1 MVSTLWSGS
10 IGSGGVK
17 FVKNCTS
24 NLSRVELSTFARGM
38 ACDEEHAFHERCG
51 DKVRAWNA
59 MRSRQQYHRG
69 LLIHWRPLPR
79 ASPGSHGF
87 GVGHLL
93 ELAFRM
99 HRVCIELD
107 RYCYVRI
114 YDAEFDQYFGYADG
128 HHWAT
133 QHWAPQP
140 EELAKYPIDR
150 REKLSLVTDGH
161 EHADLVSRNLSSILR
176 APTYEAA
183 SLISLSIRGLPPTY
197 KSESTAAMKRLSIS
211 GAMDSREPTNATLH
225 HLDGLDPCLCR
236 YVTQPRLRDRPAPT
250 PFPRTAIH
258 FRTNMADLQS
268 KWLPPPRPHERSN
281 GADAPSQPAPAR
293 RWAEAACPSIHGE
306 DGGVWREPV
315 FIASDSLGLMRALR
329 DIVGRGIVRTLEY
342 AQSRT
347 NSSSTRTWDVDDLET
362 KFRALDVIVAM
373 GRSRTLL
380 VAPQKLHC
388 FCKAPGLGT
397 HAMRQRGVAD
407 CPRYSLGGM
416 RYRNG
421 TGRLRRR
428 CDERHW
434 STFYR
439 PLITRSMCITSVG
452 LRVPG
457 CDRFPQTFLRDL
469 PAHLRRI
476 SHAALPTATPR
487 AKQQLKAASV
497 ELAMDGLRRSLGGSN
512 HSSSLARQPHPCDG
526 LEAVE
531 CYRQMIA
538 VEA

>member
-1 MVSTLWSGS
+1 M
-10 IGSGGVK
+10 
-17 FVKNCTS
+17 
-24 NLSRVELSTFARGM
+24 
-38 ACDEEHAFHERCG
+38 
-51 DKVRAWNA
+51 
-59 MRSRQQYHRG
+59 
-69 LLIHWRPLPR
+69 
-79 ASPGSHGF
+79 
-87 GVGHLL
+87 
-93 ELAFRM
+93 
-99 HRVCIELD
+99 
-107 RYCYVRI
+107 
-114 YDAEFDQYFGYADG
+114 
-128 HHWAT
+128 
-133 QHWAPQP
+133 
-140 EELAKYPIDR
+140 
-150 REKLSLVTDGH
+150 
-161 EHADLVSRNLSSILR
+161 
-176 APTYEAA
+176 
-183 SLISLSIRGLPPTY
+183 
-197 KSESTAAMKRLSIS
+197 
-211 GAMDSREPTNATLH
+211 
-225 HLDGLDPCLCR
+225 
-236 YVTQPRLRDRPAPT
+236 
-250 PFPRTAIH
+250 
-258 FRTNMADLQS
+258 
-268 KWLPPPRPHERSN
+268 
-281 GADAPSQPAPAR
+281 
-293 RWAEAACPSIHGE
+293 PSIHGE

-329 DIVGRGIVRTLEY
+329 DSVGGGIVRTLEY

-373 GRSRTLL
+373 GQSRTLL
-380 VAPQKLHC
+380 VAPQQLHC
-388 FCKAPGLGT
+388 FCQAAGLGT

-428 CDERHW
+428 CGDATGAP
-434 STFYR
+434 STA
-439 PLITRSMCITSVG
+439 PLSHDQCASLIG

-457 CDRFPQTFLRDL
+457 CDRFLR
-469 PAHLRRI
+469 PFCAICRRICSI